1 MFLIGGEKM
10 KAFIIMITLM
20 LELSAVS
27 QNEIMGK
34 WYAVSQTT
42 NNSTLTIEKE
52 YLHLD
57 RDRTFS
63 MVILVSL
70 QKEDAFI
77 KDLRIEGSG
86 IWKVW
91 NNTLVAVVNKVKVPS
106 AGEVYLISQKS
117 LENLSETFKR
127 RFKNEPIRVMM
138 IESIDKNN
146 MIIFNEKEKKTH
158 YKRQY

>member
-1 MFLIGGEKM
+1 MKVFMLILV
-10 KAFIIMITLM
+10 FV

-27 QNEIMGK
+27 PNEVMGK
-34 WYAVSQTT
+34 WQSTTQTI
-42 NNSTLTIEKE
+42 NNGTQTIEKE
-52 YLHLD
+52 YLYLNA
-57 RDRTFS
+57 DRTFS
-63 MVILVSL
+63 IVILVSL

-106 AGEVYLISQKS
+106 AKEVYLISQAS
-117 LENLSETFKR
+117 LRNLSETFKH
-127 RFKNEPIRVMM
+127 RFENEPIR
-138 IESIDKNN
+138 INIIQSIAKNN
-146 MIIFNEKEKKTH
+146 MIILNEKEKETR

>member
-1 MFLIGGEKM
+1 M
-10 KAFIIMITLM
+10 KVFMLSLLLV

-27 QNEIMGK
+27 PGEIIGK
-34 WYAVSQTT
+34 WQSTTQTL
-42 NNSTLTIEKE
+42 NNGTRTIEKE
-52 YLHLD
+52 YLHLNE
-57 RDRTFS
+57 DRTFS

-91 NNTLVAVVNKVKVPS
+91 NNTLVAVVNKVKVPN

-146 MIIFNEKEKKTH
+146 MIIFNEKVQKTH
-158 YKRQY
+158 YKR